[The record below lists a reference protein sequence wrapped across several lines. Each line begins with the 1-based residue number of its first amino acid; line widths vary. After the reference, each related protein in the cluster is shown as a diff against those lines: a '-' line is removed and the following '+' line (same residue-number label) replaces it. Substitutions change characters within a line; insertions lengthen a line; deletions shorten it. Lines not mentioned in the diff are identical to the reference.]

1 VRPELWAMPVE
12 VVFLGTSGCI
22 PTPERSSPAL
32 ALRRE
37 GELLLFDCGEGTQR
51 QLLRSGLGLP
61 SRMRIFITHLHG
73 DHIFGLP
80 GLLHTLSLLSR
91 REPLE
96 VYGPPGLASFL
107 ACVRESVGLE
117 LSFELVV
124 HEVGAGVVLE
134 APGYV
139 VRAAWVRH
147 STPTLAY
154 ALEEKP
160 RPGRFHPERARE
172 LGVPEGPLWKELQL
186 GRPVRTPSGRLVRPE
201 DVLGPPRRGL
211 KVVYS
216 GDTAYCETLVELA
229 RGADLLIH
237 ECTFD
242 DGAADKA
249 AERLHATP
257 SVAAEVAL
265 RAGARRLVLTHIS
278 ARYRDPSVLLGQ
290 ARARFP
296 NVLVAED
303 LMRLELRPEG

>member
-1 VRPELWAMPVE
+1 MPIE

-96 VYGPPGLASFL
+96 IYGPPGLAAFL

-124 HEVGAGVVLE
+124 REVGAGLVLE

-139 VRAAWVRH
+139 VRATWVRH
-147 STPTLAY
+147 ATPTLDY

-172 LGVPEGPLWKELQL
+172 LGVPESSLWKELQL

-201 DVLGPPRRGL
+201 EVLGPPRRGL

-242 DGAADKA
+242 DSLMERAEAEYHSTPSGAASIALKA
-249 AERLHATP
+249 G
-257 SVAAEVAL
+257 VKQ
-265 RAGARRLVLTHIS
+265 LVLTHLS
-278 ARYRDPSVLLGQ
+278 ARYKEEEILLEQ
-290 ARARFP
+290 ARRLFP
-296 NVLVAED
+296 RTLVARD
-303 LMRLELRPEG
+303 LMKLEF